1 MVVLLIFLI
10 SRLWVARIQI
20 IPTTS
25 RSSLKTKEA
34 LGLRGTKLHIFLVRK
49 VKSCVPHVHKVYV
62 DLSLVICS
70 QAKGVWAFEF
80 KTRNAGGS
88 IRWNTP
94 LRIRHVPS
102 GRYLAVDVTERGHVT
117 RRGSLGGNTSSTK
130 NKEVWFQAMLV
141 EGFASKSIAE
151 SNRPRSEESMFFH
164 LVANEKT
171 SGDLVPRS
179 GM

>member
-1 MVVLLIFLI
+1 MVVLLIFPI
-10 SRLWVARIQI
+10 SRPWVARIQI

-34 LGLRGTKLHIFLVRK
+34 LGLHGTKLHIFLVRK
-49 VKSCVPHVHKVYV
+49 VKSCVPHVHKVFV

-80 KTRNAGGS
+80 KTRTAGGS

-102 GRYLAVDVTERGHVT
+102 GRYLAVDITERVHVT
-117 RRGSLGGNTSSTK
+117 RKGSLGGNTGSTK
-130 NKEVWFQAMLV
+130 GK
-141 EGFASKSIAE
+141 
-151 SNRPRSEESMFFH
+151 
-164 LVANEKT
+164 
-171 SGDLVPRS
+171 
-179 GM
+179 GMGK